1 MTFSSQEIL
10 RGLSSLFMRTTGVI
24 SMLGSSYL
32 GLSTKV
38 ILFSDALLNV
48 TTGSPV
54 VCKQMGFEAQ
64 PHGPVLRRDNVVLLC
79 LISLGKHMLAISNIY
94 FFKKNTC
101 GQKHGSLNSRI
112 LSQLNS
118 EIQLYQ
124 HRGHF
129 PQTSAFPLI
138 TQGPLEN
145 QIWLL

>member
-24 SMLGSSYL
+24 STLGSSYL

-38 ILFSDALLNV
+38 ILFNDALLNV

-64 PHGPVLRRDNVVLLC
+64 PHGPVLRRDNVVLC

-94 FFKKNTC
+94 FSKKKKMWSKAWFFKFSHIKPIELRDSVVSTQ
-101 GQKHGSLNSRI
+101 G
-112 LSQLNS
+112 
-118 EIQLYQ
+118 
-124 HRGHF
+124 
-129 PQTSAFPLI
+129 AFPTNISLS
-138 TQGPLEN
+138 THHPRTS
-145 QIWLL
+145 